1 MTGFQ
6 NIRQLVPNLRSN
18 PKPLIIRTRSGCN
31 QGMRDLSVYQK
42 FGTFTVTTE
51 DAKEYLY
58 SFSTRRR
65 VYKFQ
70 DIKVNLYI

>member
-1 MTGFQ
+1 M
-6 NIRQLVPNLRSN
+6 I
-18 PKPLIIRTRSGCN
+18 
-31 QGMRDLSVYQK
+31 
-42 FGTFTVTTE
+42 E

-58 SFSTRRR
+58 SFSTTRRR